1 MKRKGYLFEQICS
14 VPNLLEAH
22 FNASRKKRKRS
33 EVIAFESGLMAN
45 IESIR
50 NDLVNK
56 TFHTSEY
63 SVFIKYEPKR
73 REIYKLPYRDRV
85 VQWAIM
91 QVLEPIWVRCFTAD
105 TYACVKGR
113 GLHTLLRNLRRD
125 LRKDPDGTRYCFK
138 MDVRK
143 FYPSITHSVLKQVVR
158 QKFKDPDLLWLLDD
172 IIDSADG
179 VPIGN
184 YISQYFANV
193 YLSELDHQVKEVLHA
208 RYYYRYADDIVVLDS
223 SKDRLKGVEVFI
235 NHYLNTE
242 RLLQMKGNYQIFPVE
257 ARGIDFVGYVTRH
270 AYCKARKRNK
280 KALCRIVA
288 KLRKKG
294 HTSKEIRLMVASRL
308 GFMVHCNSINLL
320 RSLDIMKE
328 WTEVKKTG
336 TTLTG
341 SKLHI
346 DTILN
351 RELHVQAVDI
361 KPSSRNDGNCLT
373 IQYEIF
379 EQLKNKDGELLWKD
393 EAKTA
398 ALMGWVQHIT
408 FTGSKKLEE
417 DFTGVDFSEPVRCQ
431 IIRQPLEKGHCFYTV
446 RLV

>member
-1 MKRKGYLFEQICS
+1 MS
-14 VPNLLEAH
+14 NLLEAH
-22 FNASRKKRKRS
+22 LNASRKKRKRN
-33 EVIAFESGLMAN
+33 EVMAFEADLMAN
-45 IESIR
+45 INSIR
-50 NDLVNK
+50 ADLLNK

-91 QVLEPIWVRCFTAD
+91 QVIEPIWVKCFTAD

-113 GLHTLLRNLRRD
+113 GLHTLLRKLRRD
-125 LRKDPDGTRYCFK
+125 LKRDPDGTRYCFK
-138 MDVRK
+138 MDVCK
-143 FYPSITHSVLKQVVR
+143 FYPSITHSILKEVVR
-158 QKFKDPDLLWLLDD
+158 QKFKDSDLLWLLDD
-172 IIDSADG
+172 IIGSADG

-193 YLSELDHQVKEVLHA
+193 YLSELDHQIKEFLGV
-208 RYYYRYADDIVVLDS
+208 RYYYRYADDIVVLGS
-223 SKDRLKGVEVFI
+223 SKERLKGVEVFI

-242 RLLQMKGNYQIFPVE
+242 RALQMKGNYQIFPVE

-294 HTSKEIRLMVASRL
+294 HTAQEIRLMVASRL

-320 RSLDIMKE
+320 RSLGLMKE
-328 WTEVKKTG
+328 WNEVKRKG
-336 TTLTG
+336 GALTG

-351 RELHVQAVDI
+351 RELHVQAAEV
-361 KPSSRNDGNCLT
+361 KPSTRNSGNYLT
-373 IQYEIF
+373 IQYEIN
-379 EQLKNKDGELLWKD
+379 EQLHDEDGAPQWED
-393 EAKTA
+393 EAKTKPR
-398 ALMGWVQHIT
+398 MGWVQHIT
-408 FTGSKKLEE
+408 FSGSEKLQEN
-417 DFTGVDFSEPVRCQ
+417 FAGVDFAEPVRCQ
-431 IIRQPLEKGHCFYTV
+431 IIKQQLANGRCFYTV
-446 RLV
+446 RPV